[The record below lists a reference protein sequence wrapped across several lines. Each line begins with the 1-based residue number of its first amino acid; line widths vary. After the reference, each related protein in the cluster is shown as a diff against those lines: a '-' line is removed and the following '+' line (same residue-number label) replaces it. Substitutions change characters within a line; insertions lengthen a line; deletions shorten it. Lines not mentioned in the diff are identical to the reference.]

1 MFRPARIKLTAW
13 YLLIITVISVSFS
26 FVVYTSLKAEVRRG
40 LCLQALR
47 GFVEQKEARPPERG
61 APPHLFPGF
70 RAARPPY
77 DPVIFEE
84 TKKRIALQL
93 VFINFGLLTL
103 SGFAAYFLA
112 GRTLKP
118 IEEMLHEQERF
129 VADASHELR
138 TPLTAMK
145 TEIEV
150 ALRDP
155 GFDQDQARELMQS
168 VLQEI
173 DKLALLSNHLLALS
187 RYEEGLTSRDFE
199 EVSLTE
205 AFAEAV
211 GKIRPLADEKRI
223 QITSS
228 LEDIKLQG
236 DKTALATL
244 LGILLDNAVKYS
256 PEGGAVNVAAT
267 TKKNEAVITV
277 QDFGVG
283 IRAGELPY
291 IFNRFYRADASRT
304 RGQVEGYGLGLAIAK
319 AIIDG
324 HGGKV
329 DVKSAPNKGTTF
341 TIILP
346 LKRRRKILR
355 ISRPT

>member
-13 YLLIITVISVSFS
+13 YLLIITIISVSFS
-26 FVVYTSLKAEVRRG
+26 LVVYTGLTVEVRRG
-40 LCLQALR
+40 LRLQALR
-47 GFVEQKEARPPERG
+47 GFVEQKEARPSEEG
-61 APPHLFPGF
+61 ASPHLFPGF
-70 RAARPPY
+70 RATRPPY
-77 DPVIFEE
+77 DPMIFEE

-93 VFINFGLLTL
+93 VFINLGLLTL

-155 GFDQDQARELMQS
+155 RFDQGQARELMQS

-173 DKLALLSNHLLALS
+173 DKLKLLSDHLLTLS
-187 RYEEGLTSRDFE
+187 RYERGLPSRDFE

-205 AFAEAV
+205 AFTEAV
-211 GKIRPLADEKRI
+211 EKIRPLADEKRI

-236 DKTALATL
+236 DKAALATL
-244 LGILLDNAVKYS
+244 FGILLDNAIKYS
-256 PEGGAVNVAAT
+256 PEDGAINVAAT
-267 TKKNEAVITV
+267 TRKNEAVIIV

-283 IRAGELPY
+283 IRASELPY

-304 RGQVEGYGLGLAIAK
+304 KSRVQGYGLGLAIAK
-319 AIIDG
+319 TIIDR
-324 HGGKV
+324 HHGKV
-329 DVKSAPNKGTTF
+329 DVKSTPGKGTMF
-341 TIILP
+341 TVSLP
-346 LKRRRKILR
+346 LKQRKKFFC
-355 ISRPT
+355 ISPPS